1 MIDKLLIVV
10 MVAGIIFYALTF
22 LLFFLGKNKK
32 NNAGG
37 TQSIGWGKV
46 NVKAS
51 EFIILALVSA
61 AFVLAPIFYNFYKVE
76 PIPTSVV
83 EKEVAHE
90 FIIRGQAIN
99 DSNKVK
105 SNVNLFATQSRKDS
119 VIAKKKCITDQSGLY
134 VFRFENARPK
144 DEFTIS
150 WTEPDNKEKTKK
162 FEFSEISYPIIITF
176 NSN

>member
-1 MIDKLLIVV
+1 MIDTLLIIV
-10 MVAGIIFYALTF
+10 MVVGIFFYSLIL

-32 NNAGG
+32 NDAGS

-61 AFVLAPIFYNFYKVE
+61 TFVLAPIFYNFYKEECPPAIV
-76 PIPTSVV
+76 
-83 EKEVAHE
+83 KEIAHE

-105 SNVNLFATQSRKDS
+105 SNVKLFATQLRRDS
-119 VIAKKKCITDQSGLY
+119 IIVKKPCITDNSGLY
-134 VFRFENARPK
+134 MFRFENALPK
-144 DEFTIS
+144 DQFIIS
-150 WTEPDNKEKTKK
+150 WTEPDQKEKTKT
-162 FEFSEISYPIIITF
+162 FEFNEISYPIVITF

>member
-1 MIDKLLIVV
+1 MIDKLLNVV
-10 MVAGIIFYALTF
+10 MIAGIIFYALTF

-32 NNAGG
+32 NNAGN

-51 EFIILALVSA
+51 EFIVLALVSA
-61 AFVLAPIFYNFYKVE
+61 AFVLAPIFYYFYKEE
-76 PIPTSVV
+76 PAPVI
-83 EKEVAHE
+83 EKDVNHE

-105 SNVNLFATQSRKDS
+105 SNVNLFATQLRNDS
-119 VIAKKKCITDQSGLY
+119 TIVKKKCITDQAGLY
-134 VFRFENARPK
+134 LFRFEDARPK
-144 DEFTIS
+144 DQFIIS
-150 WTEPDNKEKTKK
+150 WTEPDNREKKK
-162 FEFSEISYPIIITF
+162 TFEFSEISYPIVITF